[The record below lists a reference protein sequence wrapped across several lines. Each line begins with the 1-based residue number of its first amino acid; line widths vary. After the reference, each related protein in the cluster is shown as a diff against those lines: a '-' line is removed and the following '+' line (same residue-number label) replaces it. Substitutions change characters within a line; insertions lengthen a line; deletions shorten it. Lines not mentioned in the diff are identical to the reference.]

1 MGEESRSLMDDL
13 AEAWDAAE
21 ADLPD
26 EEQHDDE
33 LHQQSE
39 PAEIRADNESAGPE
53 GSAGGAEDG
62 DLVQGG
68 EAATGEAGNEQA
80 TPPVGLSPAAREVW
94 NEVPDAVKAE
104 ITKREQDYERGIM
117 KYSQNA
123 KRAEMMDQML
133 GPYQQLFSINGG
145 PGKTLPGLLQVAS
158 QLQMGTPQQKAS
170 TVASLIKQF
179 GVDIGT
185 LDNLLVGEAP
195 PQEVLQQQTIEQQV
209 QQGIARWQQAQA
221 AQAQQY
227 TAQQVN
233 TELQQFAS
241 DPQNEFYA
249 DVRSDM
255 ADLLDMAARR
265 NQSMTLQQAYE
276 RAVQIHPQ
284 ISQIIAARGQKQ
296 NTSMKQRAASSI
308 SGAPGG
314 QGGGADVSSTR
325 AALEEA
331 WANAGRA

>member
-1 MGEESRSLMDDL
+1 MGEESKSLMDDL

-21 ADLPD
+21 AELP

-33 LHQQSE
+33 LDQQSE
-39 PAEIRADNESAGPE
+39 PAEIQAADESAGPE
-53 GSAGGAEDG
+53 DSSSGTEDV

-68 EAATGEAGNEQA
+68 EAAAA
-80 TPPVGLSPAAREVW
+80 TAKDEDNAPPVGLSPAAREVW
-94 NEVPDAVKAE
+94 SEVPEPVQAE
-104 ITKREQDYERGIM
+104 IRKREEDYERGIM

-158 QLQMGTPQQKAS
+158 QLQMGTPQQKAD
-170 TVASLIKQF
+170 TVANLIKQF

-185 LDNLLVGEAP
+185 LDSLLVGEAP

-221 AQAQQY
+221 AQAQQH
-227 TAQQVN
+227 TTQQVN

-241 DPQNEFYA
+241 DPKNEFYA

-265 NQSMTLQQAYE
+265 NQPMTLEQAYE

-284 ISQIIAARGQKQ
+284 ISQIIAARGQKA
-296 NTSMKQRAASSI
+296 NTSMKRQAASSI